1 LPAPRLARFRS
12 NSVSTRYLI
21 ESNSHY
27 EQIIAQCF
35 SSAAGK
41 NRDALE
47 DVKIYRFYL
56 CFDAFVH

>member
-1 LPAPRLARFRS
+1 
-12 NSVSTRYLI
+12 VVTRYLI

-27 EQIIAQCF
+27 GQIIAQCF
-35 SSAAGK
+35 GSAAGK
-41 NRDALE
+41 NRGALE